1 MSSAV
6 VTLDQ
11 RGTSGR
17 FTEELVIYALQ
28 VCDVRPKKTARE
40 WEKARAHDEPVIEG
54 AYKFRLMR
62 GPTCIVEV
70 LMPHR
75 SDAEWGPPLSGPPLK
90 VSASFPLEWTTEPPT
105 DVRVTV
111 NPLRFGWE
119 P

>member
-70 LMPHR
+70 LMPTAAAARAKLPAIAEAARYSR
-75 SDAEWGPPLSGPPLK
+75 SRISIGPPRRLPIGLSRSGRSL
-90 VSASFPLEWTTEPPT
+90 A
-105 DVRVTV
+105 R
-111 NPLRFGWE
+111 
-119 P
+119 